1 MARKFPMEKYRN
13 FGIIAHIDAGKTTT
27 SERVLYH
34 TGKTHKIG
42 EVHDGGATM
51 DWMVQEKERGIT
63 ITAAATYANWK
74 HSDPQEGDDAG
85 EYEFNLIDTP
95 GHVDFT
101 VEVNRSLRVLDGAV
115 VVLDVQNG
123 VEPQTETNWRL
134 ADNYNVPRIV
144 YCNKMDKIGA
154 DFEMSVRSL
163 KERLG
168 ANGVAIQYPIGSE
181 ADFVGTIDLVTM
193 KARMYDG
200 DKDENYK
207 IADIPENLLGVAQD
221 YRTIMIEA
229 ISEFDDAAM
238 EKYLNGQE
246 LTIPEIKKC
255 IRKGV
260 LTGKFF
266 PVLCGTSF
274 KNKGVKGVLDAV
286 IDYLPNPLEVAKA
299 KGIDGD
305 GKEIEIS
312 PDDNGKFIALA
323 FKVATDPFVGRL
335 TYTRV
340 YSGKLQSGTYV
351 YNSNRGEK
359 ERISRIVKMHSNNR
373 DETDEVYAG
382 DICAVIGLKS
392 TTTGDTLCA
401 EGMEIQLEKM
411 EFAEPVISLAVEPKT
426 KADQEKMGVAL
437 SKLSEE
443 DPTFR
448 VSSNEETGQTIIS
461 GMGELHLDIIVDRM
475 KREFQVQVNVG
486 APQVSYRETFTKSGD
501 AEGKYVKQ
509 SGGRGQYGHCLVKFE
524 PNPGKG
530 YEFVNAVVGGRV
542 PREYIKPVDQGLQE
556 AMKSGPLA
564 GYPMIDIKATLYDG
578 SYHDVDSS
586 EMAYKI
592 AAGMALKDAAT
603 KCGLVL
609 LEPIMA
615 VDIIVPQEYFGDAMG
630 DVTKRRGNIEGTI
643 ERGNATVIKAKVP
656 LANLFGYATDLRSF
670 TQGRGNYAMQF
681 SHYAQTPKAVVEEIV
696 KAKAAAK

>member
-1 MARKFPMEKYRN
+1 
-13 FGIIAHIDAGKTTT
+13 
-27 SERVLYH
+27 
-34 TGKTHKIG
+34 
-42 EVHDGGATM
+42 
-51 DWMVQEKERGIT
+51 
-63 ITAAATYANWK
+63 
-74 HSDPQEGDDAG
+74 
-85 EYEFNLIDTP
+85 
-95 GHVDFT
+95 
-101 VEVNRSLRVLDGAV
+101 
-115 VVLDVQNG
+115 
-123 VEPQTETNWRL
+123 
-134 ADNYNVPRIV
+134 
-144 YCNKMDKIGA
+144 MDKIGA

-168 ANGVAIQYPIGSE
+168 ANGVAIQYPIGAE
-181 ADFVGTIDLVTM
+181 ADFIGTIDLVTM

-200 DKDENYK
+200 EKDENYK
-207 IADIPENLLGVAQD
+207 IADIPSELLGVAQD
-221 YRTIMIEA
+221 FRARMLEEIVQ
-229 ISEFDDAAM
+229 FDDACM
-238 EKYLNGQE
+238 NKFLDGVE
-246 LTIPEIKKC
+246 LSIHEIKTC

-299 KGIDGD
+299 KGTDGN
-305 GKEIEIS
+305 GNEITIN
-312 PDDNGKFIALA
+312 PNDNEKFVALA

-335 TYTRV
+335 TFIRV
-340 YSGKLQSGTYV
+340 YSGKLSSGTYV

-359 ERISRIVKMHSNNR
+359 ERISRLVKMHSNNR
-373 DETDEVYAG
+373 NEVDEVSAG

-392 TTTGDTLCA
+392 TTTGDTLCD
-401 EGMEIQLEKM
+401 ESIDIKLEAM

-475 KREFQVQVNVG
+475 KREFGVQVNVG
-486 APQVSYRETFTKSGD
+486 APQVSYRETFTLPGN
-501 AEGKYVKQ
+501 AEGKYIKQ
-509 SGGRGQYGHCLVKFE
+509 SGGRGQYGHCLIKFE

-530 YEFVNAVVGGRV
+530 YEFVNSVVGGRV
-542 PREYIKPVDQGLQE
+542 PREYIKPIDQGLQE
-556 AMKSGPLA
+556 AMKSGPMA

-592 AAGMALKDAAT
+592 AAGMALKDGAT
-603 KCGLVL
+603 RCGLVI
-609 LEPIMA
+609 LEPIMS
-615 VDIIVPQEYFGDAMG
+615 VDVIVPQEYFGDAMG
-630 DVTKRRGNIEGTI
+630 DISSRRGNIEGTE
-643 ERGNATVIKAKVP
+643 ERANATIIKAKVP

-670 TQGRGNYAMQF
+670 TQGRGNYSMQF
-681 SHYAQTPKAVVEEIV
+681 SHYAQTPKSIVEEIV
-696 KAKAAAK
+696 KARTSK